1 MRKLYHPN
9 PVPARIDSCYE
20 MTFFKRKSQ
29 RNLACQIVQDAEWH
43 LRETKTI
50 QIPALATLLYV
61 DWIPQDNGSPPAL
74 LSIVVDRRKGAIIA
88 IA

>member
-1 MRKLYHPN
+1 
-9 PVPARIDSCYE
+9 

-29 RNLACQIVQDAEWH
+29 RNLIHQIVQGAEWH

-61 DWIPQDNGSPPAL
+61 DWLPQDNGSPPAL
-74 LSIVVDRRKGAIIA
+74 PSTVVDHLVGAVIA
-88 IA
+88 IT